1 MIINLFL
8 LFLGLILLV
17 KSADVLVD
25 GTASL
30 AKKWGMSGLLIGLT
44 VISFGT
50 SLPEVLVNLLAS
62 FKGSHDIGMGNIIGS
77 NISNTLLVLGIIL
90 ILAGSLRVD
99 KSILNKQV
107 PFSIL
112 SVIVLFVLANGTL
125 INGNGSPGGLFRSG
139 GIVLLCFFC
148 IFLYFTFSEAKNEE
162 ESNDGEVK
170 ERKSWASWLM
180 TIGGLAG
187 LYLGAELTVSNA
199 EIIARL
205 MGMSEALIGITII
218 GLGTSLPELIA
229 SIIAAIK
236 RQAGM
241 AIGNIIGS
249 NIFNILWV
257 LGVSSLIKPIQYSPM
272 LDLDI
277 ALVLISTLIL
287 FPLIIFGKKNY
298 LTRSG
303 GIILV
308 LFYLTYLIF
317 VIIRG

>member
-1 MIINLFL
+1 MIVNLIL
-8 LFLGLILLV
+8 LILGLFLLV
-17 KSADVLVD
+17 KSADVLVE
-25 GTASL
+25 GAGSL

-50 SLPEVLVNLLAS
+50 SLPEVLVNVLAS
-62 FKGSHDIGMGNIIGS
+62 FRESYDIGMGNIVGS
-77 NISNTLLVLGIIL
+77 NISNTLLVLGVTLVI
-90 ILAGSLRVD
+90 AGYLRVD
-99 KSILNKQV
+99 KSILNKQL

-139 GIVLLCFFC
+139 GTILLCFFV
-148 IFLYFTFSEAKNEE
+148 IFLYFTFTEAKSEDE
-162 ESNDGEVK
+162 GSEIK
-170 ERKSWASWLM
+170 LRKTWASWLM
-180 TIGGLAG
+180 TIGGLTG
-187 LYLGAELTVSNA
+187 LYFGAELTVKNA

-205 MGMSEALIGITII
+205 MGMSEALIGITVI
-218 GLGTSLPELIA
+218 GLGTSLPEL
-229 SIIAAIK
+229 AACVAAALK
-236 RQAGM
+236 KQVGM

-257 LGVSSLIKPIQYSPM
+257 LGISSIIKPIQYSPM

-277 ALVLISTLIL
+277 ALVLISSLIL

-308 LFYLTYLIF
+308 SLYVAYIIF
-317 VIIRG
+317 VFIRG